1 MSAEGVD
8 FRNSREVQ
16 FRWLNEQGFE
26 VVEYRKVTAETLDEA
41 MDYFAEAVTTNDFP
55 SDGLVAL
62 YDDIAYGESL
72 GTTAKF
78 PRNAMAFKWADEMRD
93 TRLLEIEWSPSR
105 TGLINPVAI
114 FEPVEL
120 EGTTVSRAS
129 VHNISIMKETEA
141 GDWRYHSCIQSK
153 YDHPQIAKSE
163 PEAVMHRSRIPARPA
178 DRNGSEE
185 RKRCGMSFLR
195 QSGVPGQEKSN
206 PLGFLQAGM
215 P

>member
-1 MSAEGVD
+1 MKDQRTIGDADAKYKNPRNLCSGSVRQLNNEITAKRNVRFYAFSLVSAEGVD

-78 PRNAMAFKWADEMRD
+78 PRNAMLIKPMRCVIRD
-93 TRLLEIEWSPSR
+93 FWRLS
-105 TGLINPVAI
+105 G
-114 FEPVEL
+114 
-120 EGTTVSRAS
+120 
-129 VHNISIMKETEA
+129 
-141 GDWRYHSCIQSK
+141 
-153 YDHPQIAKSE
+153 
-163 PEAVMHRSRIPARPA
+163 ARPGP
-178 DRNGSEE
+178 D
-185 RKRCGMSFLR
+185 
-195 QSGVPGQEKSN
+195 
-206 PLGFLQAGM
+206 
-215 P
+215 

>member
-1 MSAEGVD
+1 MD

-78 PRNAMAFKWADEMRD
+78 PRNAMAFKWPMRCVIRD
-93 TRLLEIEWSPSR
+93 FWRLS
-105 TGLINPVAI
+105 G
-114 FEPVEL
+114 
-120 EGTTVSRAS
+120 
-129 VHNISIMKETEA
+129 
-141 GDWRYHSCIQSK
+141 
-153 YDHPQIAKSE
+153 
-163 PEAVMHRSRIPARPA
+163 ARPGPI
-178 DRNGSEE
+178 D
-185 RKRCGMSFLR
+185 
-195 QSGVPGQEKSN
+195 QSGSN
-206 PLGFLQAGM
+206 F
-215 P
+215 

>member
-1 MSAEGVD
+1 M
-8 FRNSREVQ
+8 
-16 FRWLNEQGFE
+16 NEQGFE

-78 PRNAMAFKWADEMRD
+78 PRNAMHLNGPMRCVIRD
-93 TRLLEIEWSPSR
+93 FWRLSGARPGR
-105 TGLINPVAI
+105 LINPVAI

-129 VHNISIMKETEA
+129 VHNISIMKELKLGI
-141 GDWRYHSCIQSK
+141 GDTIRVYKANMI
-153 YDHPQIAKSE
+153 IL
-163 PEAVMHRSRIPARPA
+163 RL
-178 DRNGSEE
+178 
-185 RKRCGMSFLR
+185 RKI
-195 QSGVPGQEKSN
+195 
-206 PLGFLQAGM
+206 
-215 P
+215 

>member
-78 PRNAMAFKWADEMRD
+78 PRNAMALMPMRCVIRD
-93 TRLLEIEWSPSR
+93 FWRLS
-105 TGLINPVAI
+105 G
-114 FEPVEL
+114 
-120 EGTTVSRAS
+120 
-129 VHNISIMKETEA
+129 
-141 GDWRYHSCIQSK
+141 
-153 YDHPQIAKSE
+153 
-163 PEAVMHRSRIPARPA
+163 ARPGP
-178 DRNGSEE
+178 D
-185 RKRCGMSFLR
+185 
-195 QSGVPGQEKSN
+195 
-206 PLGFLQAGM
+206 
-215 P
+215 

>member
-1 MSAEGVD
+1 MD

-78 PRNAMAFKWADEMRD
+78 QGTPWHLNGPMRCVIRD
-93 TRLLEIEWSPSR
+93 FWRLSGARQDR
-105 TGLINPVAI
+105 T
-114 FEPVEL
+114 
-120 EGTTVSRAS
+120 
-129 VHNISIMKETEA
+129 
-141 GDWRYHSCIQSK
+141 D
-153 YDHPQIAKSE
+153 
-163 PEAVMHRSRIPARPA
+163 
-178 DRNGSEE
+178 
-185 RKRCGMSFLR
+185 
-195 QSGVPGQEKSN
+195 QSGSN
-206 PLGFLQAGM
+206 F
-215 P
+215 

>member
-105 TGLINPVAI
+105 TGLINPVAT
-114 FEPVEL
+114 FLSRWNWKEP
-120 EGTTVSRAS
+120 
-129 VHNISIMKETEA
+129 
-141 GDWRYHSCIQSK
+141 Q
-153 YDHPQIAKSE
+153 
-163 PEAVMHRSRIPARPA
+163 
-178 DRNGSEE
+178 
-185 RKRCGMSFLR
+185 
-195 QSGVPGQEKSN
+195 
-206 PLGFLQAGM
+206 
-215 P
+215 

>member
-1 MSAEGVD
+1 MD
-8 FRNSREVQ
+8 FRNSREMQ

-26 VVEYRKVTAETLDEA
+26 IVEYRKVTAETLDEA

-105 TGLINPVAI
+105 T
-114 FEPVEL
+114 
-120 EGTTVSRAS
+120 T
-129 VHNISIMKETEA
+129 
-141 GDWRYHSCIQSK
+141 D
-153 YDHPQIAKSE
+153 
-163 PEAVMHRSRIPARPA
+163 
-178 DRNGSEE
+178 
-185 RKRCGMSFLR
+185 
-195 QSGVPGQEKSN
+195 QSGSN
-206 PLGFLQAGM
+206 F
-215 P
+215 